1 MSQNVFLKMSH
12 PGIRDWVFS
21 FLVFTLVI
29 FGARGGARAENA
41 AFDLVGPRVEMT
53 VNRAGKTLPIAE
65 VPNLQPGDRLWIHP
79 DLPGDQSVRYLLVVA
94 FLRGTTNP
102 PPDDWFT
109 RAETWN
115 RNVRDEGILVTVPQD
130 AQQALLFLAP
140 ATGGDFGTLR
150 AAVRSRPG
158 VFVRASQDLNQASL
172 DRSRSDKYLSEVKKA
187 SEFDPK
193 ALHEQSALL
202 AQTLGIRLD
211 EQCFDRPAEQQSTCL
226 TQNTDQLVLDDG
238 HSQSMVAALTS
249 GPSTDLMGQVTAT
262 SIAGGGF
269 YSAYVGAVVDLA
281 KLMGSLHTPSYQ
293 YIPALSVPQGSQMNL
308 RLNNPP
314 SFRNP
319 MSVIVMGL
327 PAVEA
332 EQLPPLRSLNKDGV
346 FCLQKAPLV
355 LPVQGAPVVFS
366 TNIAHDFVLHL
377 QGKAGEPVELPAAPD
392 PSHGGFLVDAHGL
405 TDGKVD
411 ASVKGALRGYWGFES
426 FEGPAFHILSAHP
439 AKWVIPAADQGAL
452 IVGREDILHADSDA
466 AACVNQ
472 VRIRNAQGTEIN
484 ATWKATK
491 PNELEIHVPMKDEA
505 AGPLKMTIQQ
515 FGAIPPDQVDL
526 QAYTEAA
533 SLNAFKISAGDQ
545 QGVLT
550 GTRLDQVNG
559 VELKGVR
566 FEPGKLS
573 RVGHEDELPLS
584 ATQAAKSTPLTPGEK
599 IVARVDLKDG
609 RVLDLQTTVEPPRPK
624 VDLISKNVQARVQVG
639 PERSPVHLMNQDSL
653 PQDGRMT
660 FFLKT
665 EIPESF
671 PRTEKIEVASEDNS
685 FDVMLSVAEGNLVL
699 QDSQMVMAV
708 LDPLKSFG
716 PSAFGPLRFRA
727 VGADGG
733 TGEWQP
739 LATLVRIPALKE
751 VLCPD
756 SPDKQCRLTGS
767 NLFLIDSVASDPEFT
782 HNVSVPIGFA
792 DSSLKVPRP
801 NGTLL
806 YIKLRDDPN
815 TVNMLTLPVLPDT
828 E

>member
-1 MSQNVFLKMSH
+1 
-12 PGIRDWVFS
+12 
-21 FLVFTLVI
+21 
-29 FGARGGARAENA
+29 
-41 AFDLVGPRVEMT
+41 
-53 VNRAGKTLPIAE
+53 
-65 VPNLQPGDRLWIHP
+65 
-79 DLPGDQSVRYLLVVA
+79 
-94 FLRGTTNP
+94 
-102 PPDDWFT
+102 
-109 RAETWN
+109 
-115 RNVRDEGILVTVPQD
+115 
-130 AQQALLFLAP
+130 
-140 ATGGDFGTLR
+140 
-150 AAVRSRPG
+150 
-158 VFVRASQDLNQASL
+158 LN
-172 DRSRSDKYLSEVKKA
+172 EVKKA

-281 KLMGSLHTPSYQ
+281 KLMGSLHTASYQ
-293 YIPALSVPQGSQMNL
+293 YIPALSVPEGSQMNL

-332 EQLPPLRSLNKDGV
+332 EQLPPLRSPNKEGI
-346 FCLQKAPLV
+346 FCLQKTPLV

-366 TNIAHDFVLHL
+366 TNMAHDFVLHL
-377 QGKAGEPVELPAAPD
+377 QGKSGEAVDLPAAPD
-392 PSHGGFLVDAHGL
+392 PSHGGFLIDAHGL
-405 TDGKVD
+405 TEGKVD
-411 ASVKGALRGYWGFES
+411 PNVKGVLRGYWGFDP
-426 FEGPAFHILSAHP
+426 FEGPAFHMLSSHP
-439 AKWVIPAADQGAL
+439 AKWVIPAAEQGAL
-452 IVGREDILHADSDA
+452 IVGREDILHADSDG

-472 VRIRNAQGTEIN
+472 VRIQNGRGTEIK
-484 ATWKATK
+484 ADWKATK
-491 PNELEIHVPMKDEA
+491 PSELEIHVPMKDET
-505 AGPLKMTIQQ
+505 AGPLKLIIQQ
-515 FGAIPPDQVDL
+515 FGTHPPDQIDL

-533 SLNAFKISAGDQ
+533 SLDAFKISAGDQ

-559 VELKGVR
+559 VELKGIR
-566 FEPGKLS
+566 FEPAKLS
-573 RVGHEDELPLS
+573 RVGQKDELRLS
-584 ATQAAKSTPLTPGEK
+584 ATPASTSTPLTPGEK
-599 IVARVDLKDG
+599 LVARVDLKDG
-609 RVLDLQTTVEPPRPK
+609 RALDMQTTVDSPRPK
-624 VDLISKNVQARVQVG
+624 VNLISKNVQAQVQVG
-639 PERSPVHLMNQDSL
+639 PARSAVHLTNQDSL

-660 FFLKT
+660 FFVKT

-685 FDVMLSVAEGNLVL
+685 FDVLLSVAEGNLVL

-716 PSAFGPLRFRA
+716 ASAFGPLRFRA

-733 TGEWQP
+733 KGDWQP
-739 LATLVRIPALKE
+739 LATLVRIPSLQE
-751 VLCPD
+751 VRCPD
-756 SPDKQCRLTGS
+756 SPDKQCRLAGS
-767 NLFLIDSVASDPEFT
+767 NLFLIDSIASDPQFT
-782 HNVSVPIGFA
+782 HTVSVPIGFA

-806 YIKLRDDPN
+806 YIKLRDDPK
-815 TVNMLTLPVLPDT
+815 TVNTLTLPVLPG
-828 E
+828 EE

>member
-1 MSQNVFLKMSH
+1 VSQNALPTMKKSGGQPH
-12 PGIRDWVFS
+12 IRAWALRLV
-21 FLVFTLVI
+21 VFTLVI
-29 FGARGGARAENA
+29 FGTTSGRGENA
-41 AFDLVGPRVEMT
+41 AFDLAGPKVEMS
-53 VNRAGKTLPIAE
+53 VKRAGKTLPMAE

-79 DLPGDQSVRYLLVVA
+79 DLPGDQSVRYLLVIA

-115 RNVRDEGILVTVPQD
+115 RNVRDEGIVVTVPQD

-140 ATGGDFGTLR
+140 ATGGDFDALR
-150 AAVRSRPG
+150 GAVRSKPG

-172 DRSRSDKYLSEVKKA
+172 DRSRSDKYLNEVKKA
-187 SEFDPK
+187 SDLEPK

-281 KLMGSLHTPSYQ
+281 KLMGSLHTASYQ

-314 SFRNP
+314 SFRKP

-332 EQLPPLRSLNKDGV
+332 EQLPPLRSLNKDEV

-377 QGKAGEPVELPAAPD
+377 QGKSGDAVDLPATAAP
-392 PSHGGFLVDAHGL
+392 SRGGFLI
-405 TDGKVD
+405 DGHD
-411 ASVKGALRGYWGFES
+411 LSEGRIDPNVKGVLRGYWGFES
-426 FEGPAFHILSAHP
+426 FEGPAFRMLNAHP
-439 AKWVIPAADQGAL
+439 AKWAIPAADQGAL
-452 IVGREDILHADSDA
+452 IAGREDILHADSDA

-472 VRIRNAQGTEIN
+472 VRIQNARGTEIN

-491 PNELEIHVPMKDEA
+491 AGELEIHIPMKDEP
-505 AGPLKMTIQQ
+505 AGPLKMIIQQ
-515 FGAIPPDQVDL
+515 FGATPPDQVDL
-526 QAYTEAA
+526 QSYTEAA
-533 SLNAFKISAGDQ
+533 SLDAFKISAGDQ
-545 QGVLT
+545 QGILT

-559 VELKGVR
+559 VELKGIR

-573 RVGHEDELPLS
+573 RVGQKDELRLS
-584 ATQAAKSTPLTPGEK
+584 AAAASTPLAPGERL
-599 IVARVDLKDG
+599 VARVDLKDG
-609 RVLDLQTTVEPPRPK
+609 RALDLQTTVDSPRPK
-624 VDLISKNVQARVQVG
+624 VNLISKNVQGG
-639 PERSPVHLMNQDSL
+639 PARSPVHLTNQDSL

-671 PRTEKIEVASEDNS
+671 PRTEKMEVASEDNS
-685 FDVMLSVAEGNLVL
+685 FDVLLSVADGNLVL

-716 PSAFGPLRFRA
+716 ASAFGPLRFRA
-727 VGADGG
+727 VGADGAKG
-733 TGEWQP
+733 DWQP
-739 LATLVRIPALKE
+739 LATLVRIPSLKE

-756 SPDKQCRLTGS
+756 SPDKQCRLAGS
-767 NLFLIDSVASDPEFT
+767 NLFLIDSVASDPQFI

-815 TVNMLTLPVLPDT
+815 TVNTLTLPVLPG
-828 E
+828 EE